1 MESVLAVTTALGAVG
16 AVVLGLLWWR
26 ARTDAASAHAEADQL
41 RSLVKKRVERPN
53 VFSHEV
59 RTPLTLIKGAAEL
72 LAEETP
78 GALNEQQREFVAT
91 INVNAQQ
98 VISLAQDLLAEA
110 RIDAQLFELR
120 PEALDI
126 RALVQRTVRDA
137 RRLHPT
143 TIRLENQGGPLTLMA
158 DRSLL
163 TQALWNLV
171 NNACRH
177 AGQGATV
184 TVSVTRGENEVVVAV
199 ADDGD
204 GISEAERERIFE
216 PFALAGSEHSG
227 TGLGLSITGRIIA
240 QHGGRLLVDTLPGRG
255 TTMFLCLPTAR
266 EGDSDG

>member
-1 MESVLAVTTALGAVG
+1 MESVLAGTALVGLVCSSVLAV
-16 AVVLGLLWWR
+16 LWWR
-26 ARTDAASAHAEADQL
+26 ARRDAVAARAEAELL

-72 LAEETP
+72 LAEQTP
-78 GALNEQQREFVAT
+78 GVLNERQREFVAT

-98 VISLAQDLLAEA
+98 VINLAQDLLAEA
-110 RIDAQLFELR
+110 RIDAELFELR
-120 PEALDI
+120 PEAVDI

-143 TIRLENQGGPLTLMA
+143 TIRLDNQGGPLTLLA
-158 DRSLL
+158 DRQLL

-177 AGQGATV
+177 AGGDATV
-184 TVSVTRGENEVVVAV
+184 TVSVTRGENEVVVSV

-216 PFALAGSEHSG
+216 PFGVGASEQAG

-255 TTMFLCLPTAR
+255 TTMFLCLPTAK
-266 EGDSDG
+266 EGDADG